1 MADRRKTFTATEP
14 GAAVIDVAADDP
26 ESLRRALERLEEH
39 QRLLAAEIARLRA
52 LSSLGEGV
60 ATIAHEIR
68 NPLGAIAGFA
78 ELLARR
84 CDGHPELRDMSQK
97 IMSAAQNLNVLVQR
111 LLELVRNTPIQIR
124 PVEWPHFLNATL
136 DQFEE
141 QSRHRGARLTLVRRW
156 PERLGE
162 GRADALCL
170 RQAVWNVL
178 ENAEQ
183 VSSPSGQIEVDVSAD
198 AQGGL
203 RLRIADRGPGI
214 DPALLPRLFTPF
226 VTTREQGT
234 GLGLATAR
242 KIVEA
247 HGGRIAIRNRRG
259 GGAEV
264 EIDLPG
270 AAAPTRLVDSQGDV

>member
-26 ESLRRALERLEEH
+26 ESLHRALERLEEH

-270 AAAPTRLVDSQGDV
+270 AAAPTRLVDPQGDV

>member
-141 QSRHRGARLTLVRRW
+141 QSRQRGARLTLVRRW

-270 AAAPTRLVDSQGDV
+270 AAAPTRLVDPQGDV

>member
-1 MADRRKTFTATEP
+1 MAERRKTFTATEP

-26 ESLRRALERLEEH
+26 ETLRRALERLEEH

-52 LSSLGEGV
+52 LASLGEGV

-84 CDGHPELRDMSQK
+84 CEGHPELRDMSQK
-97 IMSAAQNLNVLVQR
+97 IMGAAQNLNVLVQR

-141 QSRHRGARLTLVRRW
+141 QSRQRGARLTLVRRW

-183 VSSPSGQIEVDVSAD
+183 VSSPSGQIEVDVSGD

-226 VTTREQGT
+226 VTTREHGT

-270 AAAPTRLVDSQGDV
+270 AAAPTRLVDPQGDA